1 MRCAFVFAAAL
12 VLASLPA
19 LAQKPA
25 GSTTPSPAQ
34 QAQQERMTSCNADAG
49 SRNFK
54 GDARKDFMSACL
66 SGNRTPQV
74 MMKVCN
80 AEATQDKM
88 TADARKSYV
97 SSCLKS

>member
-1 MRCAFVFAAAL
+1 MRYAFVFTAAL

-19 LAQKPA
+19 FAQKPA
-25 GSTTPSPAQ
+25 TPSPAQ

-80 AEATQDKM
+80 AEATQEKM
-88 TADARKSYV
+88 AADARKSYV